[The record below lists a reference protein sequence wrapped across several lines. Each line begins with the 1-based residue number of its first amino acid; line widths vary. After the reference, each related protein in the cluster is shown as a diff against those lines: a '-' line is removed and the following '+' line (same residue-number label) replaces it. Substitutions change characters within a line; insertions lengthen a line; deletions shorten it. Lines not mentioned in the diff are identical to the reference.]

1 MAEKGYMPTEISE
14 RANYEPI
21 KMEDKSIQQEKES
34 FNSEL
39 DEELEL

>member
-1 MAEKGYMPTEISE
+1 MAEKGHMPQAVDGLAS
-14 RANYEPI
+14 YEPI
-21 KMEDKSIQQEKES
+21 KVEDKNLLKENQS